1 MPQRRTAA
9 GQFALE
15 EQRRRLVAAASEAIL
30 EKGLSGV
37 TLAHIANHAGI
48 STGSVNFYFSSKEEL
63 LLETLKSVTEEF
75 YLSVWS
81 AVDQAGPLPAD
92 RLRALVLSATD
103 PAIIKPGSA
112 AVWYAFMSEAKTRA
126 EYQEICARH
135 DDQVH
140 FLITELCR
148 GVIEVADP
156 PVGHN
161 ADVIALAISGL
172 IDIAWQ
178 GVLFDSEGFDSQQ
191 IRMQCLAFLAT
202 VFPWVFVPDPGN
214 TLGSRDFGRKD
225 LSVSVR
231 AATTAD
237 VTALARLVNLYR
249 QSQGSPS
256 DLPGS
261 TVWAEA
267 QLAVDGVCILVAEE
281 SGVKLHGFAHTLAG
295 SCPFTLSGFRLL
307 RALFVDGDLRRGGV
321 GQALLRQARELCRE
335 RGESQLEID
344 TPADHAVA
352 KALYQAAGAR
362 MDVRTIRL
370 VLTPAASA

>member
-1 MPQRRTAA
+1 
-9 GQFALE
+9 
-15 EQRRRLVAAASEAIL
+15 
-30 EKGLSGV
+30 
-37 TLAHIANHAGI
+37 
-48 STGSVNFYFSSKEEL
+48 
-63 LLETLKSVTEEF
+63 
-75 YLSVWS
+75 
-81 AVDQAGPLPAD
+81 
-92 RLRALVLSATD
+92 
-103 PAIIKPGSA
+103 
-112 AVWYAFMSEAKTRA
+112 
-126 EYQEICARH
+126 
-135 DDQVH
+135 
-140 FLITELCR
+140 
-148 GVIEVADP
+148 
-156 PVGHN
+156 
-161 ADVIALAISGL
+161 
-172 IDIAWQ
+172 
-178 GVLFDSEGFDSQQ
+178 
-191 IRMQCLAFLAT
+191 MQCLAFLAT